1 MPKSHTTKVSG
12 GAGIPMPGSEPF
24 PTASLNPHFQSEYL
38 TSEKQLV
45 VPLCAE
51 GFTFS

>member
-12 GAGIPMPGSEPF
+12 GAGTPVPGSERF
-24 PTASLNPHFQSEYL
+24 PTTSQNPHFQPEYL
-38 TSEKQLV
+38 ISEKQLV
-45 VPLCAE
+45 VPLGAE